1 MTHEEIT
8 LQTKKMFAASLKKRM
23 EKKTLSKITV
33 SEIALDCNV
42 NRKTFYYHFKDIY
55 DLLQWMLEQEAIAV
69 VKEFDLMVD
78 HEEALAFVLDYVEEN
93 QHILKCACDSMGRG
107 ELKRFFF
114 NDFIDITSMIIDTEE
129 RRLGQ
134 KLDTGY
140 KAFLCE
146 FYTEALAGTLLHR
159 IQEKTIG
166 DREQLMT
173 YVLHIYRDALPHL
186 IASAPRTETVSP
198 EGK

>member
-1 MTHEEIT
+1 MKHEEIT
-8 LQTKKMFAASLKKRM
+8 LQTKKALAASLKKQM
-23 EKKTLSKITV
+23 EKKSLSKITV
-33 SEIALDCNV
+33 SEIAADCNV

-55 DLLQWMLEQEAIAV
+55 DLLQWMLEQEAIEV
-69 VKEFDLMVD
+69 VKDY
-78 HEEALAFVLDYVEEN
+78 EEAVAFVLDYVDAN

-114 NDFIDITSMIIDTEE
+114 NDFIDITSLIIDTEE

-134 KLDTGY
+134 KLDAQY

-146 FYTEALAGTLLHR
+146 FFTEAMAGTLLHR

-166 DREQLMT
+166 NRRQLLT
-173 YVLHIYRDALPHL
+173 YILHIYRDSLPHL
-186 IASAPRTETVSP
+186 IASAPRTGTAE
-198 EGK
+198 